1 MHHTHTDRP
10 HSGWRARALIALT
23 LGLLGLA
30 LALPAGALAAGGWSA
45 QTSGATANLRAVAF
59 VNPSVGWAVGDDG
72 ALLATTNGGATW
84 QAQASGPTDRLTSV
98 AATDASDAWV
108 VSEGGSVLVTTNG
121 GATWNA
127 KSSDVPGSLGVFGV
141 AFANPTDGWLVGG
154 DGTIGATTD
163 GGGTWTQ
170 QNTSTAERLTGVTF
184 TDATHGWAVGDE
196 GTILATTDGGKT
208 WIAQSSGMHYDLA
221 AVAFANAHD
230 GWAVGLG
237 GTVLATTDGGATWVA
252 QSSGTAFDLTGVAF
266 ANATDGWAVGL
277 GGTVLATTDGGAT
290 WVAQSSG
297 TKAPLYAVAVAT
309 TSDAWAVGLNGTIL
323 ATTDGGY
330 PVPTIS
336 SLAPSSGTVGGGAV
350 LGGTG
355 FTGATKVTFHGV
367 SASFIVKSDTQITA
381 IVPAGAT
388 SGTVSVTTPGGTA
401 VSATSFIVNT
411 PLPVAA
417 TPTLRLQLSGLTAG
431 AVRLGKRLTAEAIVR
446 PANLEGSRVTLT
458 VERKHGGSWR
468 KVVSKVRTTGAGGT
482 CRWAYGPTKRGSYRV
497 RCAIAKSAANLAATT
512 TWRAFKVK

>member
-1 MHHTHTDRP
+1 MTR
-10 HSGWRARALIALT
+10 S
-23 LGLLGLA
+23 
-30 LALPAGALAAGGWSA
+30 
-45 QTSGATANLRAVAF
+45 
-59 VNPSVGWAVGDDG
+59 
-72 ALLATTNGGATW
+72 
-84 QAQASGPTDRLTSV
+84 
-98 AATDASDAWV
+98 
-108 VSEGGSVLVTTNG
+108 
-121 GATWNA
+121 
-127 KSSDVPGSLGVFGV
+127 
-141 AFANPTDGWLVGG
+141 
-154 DGTIGATTD
+154 
-163 GGGTWTQ
+163 
-170 QNTSTAERLTGVTF
+170 
-184 TDATHGWAVGDE
+184 
-196 GTILATTDGGKT
+196 
-208 WIAQSSGMHYDLA
+208 A

-237 GTVLATTDGGATWVA
+237 GTVLATTDGGAMWFA

-309 TSDAWAVGLNGTIL
+309 ASDAWAVGLNGTIL
-323 ATTDGGY
+323 ATTDGEATGAHHLE
-330 PVPTIS
+330 PGSV
-336 SLAPSSGTVGGGAV
+336 LGTVGGTAV

-355 FTGATKVTFHGV
+355 FTAPPKVTVFIGV
-367 SASFIVKSDTQITA
+367 SASFIVRATHRSCA

-431 AVRLGKRLTAEAIVR
+431 AIRLGKRLTAEAIVR

-468 KVVSKVRTTGAGGT
+468 KVVSLVRTTGAGGT

-497 RCAIAKSAANLAATT
+497 RCAIAKAAANLAATT
-512 TWRAFKVK
+512 TWRAFRVK